1 MKKLLLLLALALT
14 TAASFAQSPRPAAIT
29 PQATS
34 DEEFEMISQELD
46 NLALRRDKI
55 MNKLNSFMYEHEN
68 CGNPYFEERA
78 IALYSLLRGDIES
91 FLNEYFPNNKYIG
104 EGLTVESCMDICA
117 NYAFRLESATVEV
130 EKCIYNFHEYYQPF
144 MQEYA
149 EQTALLK
156 ELTDKVLEAPYQI
169 QKTFGEQCNYLQ
181 KYSCEWLFGKI
192 EDSMKANTL
201 AEDYENEG
209 YGRRWE
215 GTKVMIA
222 NLIACYEPAVAVQDA
237 ITETKDIL
245 NTDYADIKDEFSS
258 ILETLEWTDFTKLLE
273 QIYEA
278 TLSDEP
284 TQELINGFN
293 ELRATVERLKSCF
306 EKAVALKKA
315 LDDAAST
322 LENECPDVKDN
333 YASQLGGISDDFSN
347 AVKNGTGSA
356 IRNQGD
362 FDSFMSGLNDML
374 ENVKKLLNEARAAQQ
389 GVSGIGAIEADG
401 AVDAEF
407 YNLQGV
413 KVANPEAGMMLI
425 KVDASGKAQ
434 KVIIR

>member
-1 MKKLLLLLALALT
+1 MKKLLLLLALAFAS
-14 TAASFAQSPRPAAIT
+14 AASFAQSPRPAAVT

-34 DEEFEMISQELD
+34 DEEFEQIT
-46 NLALRRDKI
+46 NRLATLKDDYWRAQAYVTI
-55 MNKLNSFMYEHEN
+55 AMNEHN
-68 CGNPYFEERA
+68 RCGNPYLTEKTN
-78 IALYSLLRGDIES
+78 ALNSLLSEEIEP
-91 FLNEYFPNNKYIG
+91 FLYKYFLYDEYIG
-104 EGLTVESCMDICA
+104 EGLTVESCNEICDIYDDKLA
-117 NYAFRLESATVEV
+117 RAMFELEECT
-130 EKCIYNFHEYYQPF
+130 KNFHMYYQPF

-181 KYSCEWLFGKI
+181 KYSCEWLLGKI

-222 NLIACYEPAVAVQDA
+222 NLIACYGPAVAVQDA

-245 NTDYADIKDEFSS
+245 NTDYADLKDEFSS

-284 TQELINGFN
+284 TKELINGFN
-293 ELRATVERLKSCF
+293 ELRAIVERLKSCF
-306 EKAVALKKA
+306 EKAAALKKA
-315 LDDAAST
+315 LADAAST

-333 YASQLGGISDDFSN
+333 YTSQLGGISDDFSN

-362 FDSFMSGLNDML
+362 FDSFMAGFNEML
-374 ENVKKLLNEARAAQQ
+374 ENVNKLLNEARAAQQ

-401 AVDAEF
+401 GADAEF

-434 KVIIR
+434 KVVIR